1 MKKFTLLIVLLV
13 AAQVAFAQKSKVPQ
27 VVQSAFT
34 TAYPNAV
41 DVDWEKE
48 DGNYEAEFDS
58 ASGREMSVVFDAN
71 GGLLETEVPIV
82 FSELPKAAQE
92 ALKGKKVKETA
103 KITNAKGVVSY
114 EAEVRRKDLMFD
126 AQGNPVK

>member
-1 MKKFTLLIVLLV
+1 MKKITLLIALFVV
-13 AAQVAFAQKSKVPQ
+13 AQATFAQKSKVPQ
-27 VVQSAFT
+27 VVQSAFA
-34 TAYPNAV
+34 TAYPNAI

-48 DGNYEAEFDS
+48 DGNYEAEFDT
-58 ASGREMSVVFDAN
+58 ASGQEMSVLFSAD
-71 GGLLETEVPIV
+71 GRLLETEVPIA